1 MCGITGIFAFNEIG
15 RFSLVRLQEA
25 TKRLEHRGQDAQRL
39 YNDFF
44 VGLGHRR
51 LSILDLSSAANQP
64 MSSKDERYT
73 IVFNGEIYNFAALRK
88 EFLSDLDNDDFETEG
103 DTEVLLQLYI
113 RFKEKCLEKLNGF
126 FAFAVYDNQ
135 EQSIF
140 IARDRTGIKP
150 LLYYSDDDKFV
161 FSSEM
166 VSLMAYRFPKKID
179 WASLRLYFSLHYIPA
194 PHTIFENVYKLPA
207 GHYLKIKKKEVKLE
221 KYYEVPAT
229 YENQDYSSISYEDS
243 QKELV
248 RLLEESV
255 KLRLISDVPIGSFLS
270 GGTDSS
276 AIVALATRH
285 TKHLNTFSIG
295 YKDEPLF
302 DETSYANLVAK
313 KFSTNHIVFTLS
325 NNDIFE
331 AVFDMLPFLSEPFAD
346 SSAIPFYV
354 LSKHTKQTASV
365 ALSGDGGDELF
376 AGYNKYLGE
385 YKVRNA
391 GWKENLIKNN
401 LGLLKKLPKSRNSFW
416 GNKFRQLHR
425 FAKAAGLS
433 KQERYWF
440 LSSFIDEQNVQNIF
454 QSDIFD
460 LSNEENKFQNRKN
473 DYTKFISES
482 KKGDINEMLYAD
494 MNLLLPND
502 MLHKADQFSMAHA
515 LEVRVP
521 FLDHNVV
528 NFAFQI
534 EEKYKI
540 DSKMKKRIVQDAF
553 KTILPA
559 ELYNRSKH
567 GFDVPLAKGFQTL
580 LKPLVE
586 QSLDRDFI
594 QEQGIFSPVYTENLK
609 QKVKQ
614 GTDYDQNHVWAFI
627 VFQEWWKKYDLQ
639 KTIEEEEE
647 F

>member
-25 TKRLEHRGQDAQRL
+25 TERLEHRGQDAQRL
-39 YNDFF
+39 YNDFY

-51 LSILDLSSAANQP
+51 LSILDLSTAATQP

-73 IVFNGEIYNFAALRK
+73 IVFNGEIYNFKELRK
-88 EFLSDLDNDDFETEG
+88 EFLSDLEFETES

-140 IARDRTGIKP
+140 IARDRIGIKP
-150 LLYYSDDDKFV
+150 LLYYHDEDKFV

-166 VSLMAYRFPKKID
+166 SSLMAYRFPKKLD
-179 WASLRLYFSLHYIPA
+179 FASIRLYFSLHYIPA

-207 GHYLKIKKKEVKLE
+207 GHYLKIKKKDVQLE
-221 KYYEVPAT
+221 RYYEIPKN
-229 YENQDYSSISYEDS
+229 YETQNYSSISYEDS

-313 KFSTNHIVFTLS
+313 KFDTNHTVFTLS
-325 NNDIFE
+325 NSDIFE
-331 AVFDMLPFLSEPFAD
+331 AVFEMLPFLSEPFAD

-354 LSKHTKQTASV
+354 LSKNTKQTASV

-385 YKVRNA
+385 YKARNT
-391 GWKENLIKNN
+391 GWKENLIKSN
-401 LGLLKKLPKSRNSFW
+401 LGLLEKLPKSRNSFL

-425 FAKAAGLS
+425 FAKAAQLT

-440 LSSFIDEQNVQNIF
+440 LSSFIEENELKNIF
-454 QSDIFD
+454 QSDVFD
-460 LSNEENKFQNRKN
+460 LSNQNNTFQNRKK
-473 DYTKFISES
+473 DYTKFISETH
-482 KKGDINEMLYAD
+482 KRDINEMLYAD

-521 FLDHNVV
+521 FLDHNIV

-534 EEKYKI
+534 GENYKI
-540 DSKMKKRIVQDAF
+540 DSTMKKRIVQDAF

-559 ELYNRSKH
+559 ELYNRAKH

-586 QSLDRDFI
+586 QSLDKDFI
-594 QEQGIFSPVYTENLK
+594 QEQGIFSSVYTENLK

-627 VFQEWWKKYDLQ
+627 VFQQWWKKNDIQ
-639 KTIEEEEE
+639 KFIEEEEE
-647 F
+647 